1 MMNNSPC
8 CKSPLPQTIFDFA
21 SDSFQDGIIMSNM
34 FCDFVFL
41 SNTDFL
47 DFVANGDAM
56 SNQIVKRELVQK
68 RFICESKTAFTD
80 EAIETYRK
88 LKGFQF
94 VGTVLHIFVLTL
106 NCNLECVYCQATA
119 GKSNCSKS
127 MTINIADVCVERAF
141 ESLSKNIDIEF
152 QGGEPLLNYK
162 TLKHIIERSLALAT
176 QKGKTVT
183 FSVVSNL
190 SSLTEEMV
198 EFFARHN
205 VSIAVSIDGPKDLHD
220 LNRPHVQN
228 GHSNFDDVVRGLRLI
243 NRHYKSSSGSV
254 NALLTSTKNSFSRV
268 DDIINTYSELNFN
281 SFSIRPLS
289 QFGMANSCW
298 ESIGY
303 SPNEF
308 GIYYYEF
315 LKKLLLK
322 CIRDNVKIFEF
333 HAKMFLQKMFNK
345 TPINHMEFRSPCGA
359 AIGQIT
365 YDWNGDVYTCDEARM
380 LAASGDKTF
389 FLGNVADSPYN
400 SIVSGQK
407 VRSMAHASIME
418 SLPDCSY
425 CVFQPLCGVCPV
437 YNYAKYGDLYRPT
450 GNDYFCQT
458 RKAIFTS
465 FFKILFNG
473 SAELKNKLIE
483 WGAE

>member
-1 MMNNSPC
+1 MNNSHC
-8 CKSPLPQTIFDFA
+8 CKSPLPQGLFDFT
-21 SDSFQDGIIMSNM
+21 SDIFEDGIILSNM
-34 FCDFVFL
+34 FCDFIYL
-41 SNTDFL
+41 SKAEFSDFIN
-47 DFVANGDAM
+47 NGCSI
-56 SNQIVKRELVQK
+56 SNQPLLKELDKK
-68 RFICESKTAFTD
+68 RFVVLSESKFSED
-80 EAIETYRK
+80 AITTYRK

-119 GKSNCSKS
+119 GKSNCKKS
-127 MTINIADVCVERAF
+127 MSIDVAETCVDRAF

-152 QGGEPLLNYK
+152 QGGEPLLNFK
-162 TLKHIIERSLALAT
+162 TLKFIVEKSLKVAA
-176 QKGKTVT
+176 QKGKNVT
-183 FSVVSNL
+183 FSVVTNL
-190 SSLTEEMV
+190 SCLTEEMAD
-198 EFFARHN
+198 FFANHN
-205 VSIAVSIDGPKDLHD
+205 VSIAVSLDGPKDLHD
-220 LNRPHVQN
+220 SNRPHIQK
-228 GHSNFDDVVRGLRLI
+228 GHSNFDDVVRGLRLLS
-243 NRHYKSSSGSV
+243 RHYDLSTGRI
-254 NALLTSTKNSFSRV
+254 NALLTSTKNSFFRI
-268 DDIINTYSELNFN
+268 DDIINVYSDLGFK

-289 QFGMANSCW
+289 QFGMANSSW
-298 ESIGY
+298 KSIGY
-303 SPNEF
+303 SPSEF
-308 GIYYYEF
+308 GIYYRNF
-315 LKKLLLK
+315 LEKILIK
-322 CIRDNVKIFEF
+322 CIKDNVRLFEF
-333 HAKMFLQKMFNK
+333 HAKMFLQKIFNK

-389 FLGNVADSPYN
+389 LLGNVVDSSYN

-407 VRSMAHASIME
+407 VRSITHASLME

-465 FFKILFNG
+465 FFQILFLG
-473 SAELKNKLIE
+473 PSELKDKLLE
-483 WGAE
+483 WGVE